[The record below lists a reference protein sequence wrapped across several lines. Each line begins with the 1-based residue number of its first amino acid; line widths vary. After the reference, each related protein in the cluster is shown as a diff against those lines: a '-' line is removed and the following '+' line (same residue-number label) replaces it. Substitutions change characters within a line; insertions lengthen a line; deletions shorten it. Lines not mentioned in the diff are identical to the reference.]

1 MQLKANF
8 LTRNQKD
15 ILKARHRH
23 ERDKRLCDRIKSI
36 LLLDE
41 GWTYL
46 QVAHALLLDDDTIRR
61 YYKMMLQPFCRH

>member
-1 MQLKANF
+1 MQPEANF

-23 ERDKRLCDRIKSI
+23 ERDKRLRDRIKSI

-41 GWTYL
+41 G
-46 QVAHALLLDDDTIRR
+46 LDIPTSSTCFTPR
-61 YYKMMLQPFCRH
+61 